1 MEEAEWIGLKPW
13 EAMVKQKKIEE
24 ENINK
29 SIRPLKQIF
38 EEELIKSLNAGE
50 KIETAPLEEK
60 LE

>member
-29 SIRPLKQIF
+29 SIRPLKHVF
-38 EEELIKSLNAGE
+38 EEELIKSLDAGE